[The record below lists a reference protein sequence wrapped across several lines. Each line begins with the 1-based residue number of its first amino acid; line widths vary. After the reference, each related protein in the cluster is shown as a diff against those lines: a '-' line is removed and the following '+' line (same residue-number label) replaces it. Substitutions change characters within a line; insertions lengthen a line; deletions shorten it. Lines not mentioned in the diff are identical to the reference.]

1 MRTFAI
7 ICEIFAAKVHKIIE
21 THKKLAPFFRLSS
34 LLFCEKKKEQAK
46 GESRGERSKGR
57 GEMDVGERGE

>member
-21 THKKLAPFFRLSS
+21 THNKLAPFFVEFAAFFVR
-34 LLFCEKKKEQAK
+34 KKEQAMC
-46 GESRGERSKGR
+46 
-57 GEMDVGERGE
+57 EMDVWERVASA

>member
-21 THKKLAPFFRLSS
+21 THNKLAPFFVEFAAFLQ
-34 LLFCEKKKEQAK
+34 EKGA
-46 GESRGERSKGR
+46 SY
-57 GEMDVGERGE
+57 V